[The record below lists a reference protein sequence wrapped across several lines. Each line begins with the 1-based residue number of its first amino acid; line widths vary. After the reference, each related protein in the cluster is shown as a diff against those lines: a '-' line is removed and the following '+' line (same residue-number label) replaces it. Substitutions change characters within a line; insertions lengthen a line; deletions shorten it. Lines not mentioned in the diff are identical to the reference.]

1 MSEQNRE
8 KEERLF
14 RALSGV
20 EEELLHRSEQNEGVE
35 KRKANGK
42 IRRFPLY
49 YVSRIAAA
57 CLCFVAMGAVFVTV
71 RNSSKMADSTSNDA
85 AAPQSAYSAGA
96 ESAAPAENFAAAQA
110 ENAAE
115 EAEMAEVTADMPE
128 GAVAEV
134 TADADGAVTGNLQAA
149 QNNDSMDEKQ
159 RSQPAVSGNEASGA
173 EDSMEEAEQL
183 NGLRRKEQQ
192 EAEIHMQELQTV
204 TEQFITLSAN
214 IRELDLANETS
225 AEEAT
230 NLAQGIDEISK
241 MCNELTES
249 VSVLGNFMHVYK
261 QSNQDISEI
270 AEQTNLLSLNASI
283 EAARAGDMGKGFAV
297 VASEIRKLSESTKV
311 LIEGNTAQADEILP
325 KIQESIQSMEN
336 VIQSIHHMA
345 EKVTTIAANTEEISS
360 QAAQINDMADELKQ
374 KVERL

>member
-57 CLCFVAMGAVFVTV
+57 CLCFVVAGVLYVTM
-71 RNSSKMADSTSNDA
+71 SSTKMADSTGTDT

-96 ESAAPAENFAAAQA
+96 DGAAPAENFAAAQA

-115 EAEMAEVTADMPE
+115 ETEMAAAAADMPE

-149 QNNDSMDEKQ
+149 QKNDSMDEKQ

-173 EDSMEEAEQL
+173 EDSMEEAEQD
-183 NGLRRKEQQ
+183 Q
-192 EAEIHMQELQTV
+192 E
-204 TEQFITLSAN
+204 
-214 IRELDLANETS
+214 ET
-225 AEEAT
+225 
-230 NLAQGIDEISK
+230 
-241 MCNELTES
+241 
-249 VSVLGNFMHVYK
+249 
-261 QSNQDISEI
+261 
-270 AEQTNLLSLNASI
+270 
-283 EAARAGDMGKGFAV
+283 
-297 VASEIRKLSESTKV
+297 
-311 LIEGNTAQADEILP
+311 LIE
-325 KIQESIQSMEN
+325 
-336 VIQSIHHMA
+336 
-345 EKVTTIAANTEEISS
+345 
-360 QAAQINDMADELKQ
+360 KQ
-374 KVERL
+374 KSPSLEKMKPKGQQ

>member
-96 ESAAPAENFAAAQA
+96 ESAAPAEN
-110 ENAAE
+110 AAE

-149 QNNDSMDEKQ
+149 QKNDSMDEKQ

-173 EDSMEEAEQL
+173 EDSMEEAEQD
-183 NGLRRKEQQ
+183 Q
-192 EAEIHMQELQTV
+192 E
-204 TEQFITLSAN
+204 
-214 IRELDLANETS
+214 ET
-225 AEEAT
+225 
-230 NLAQGIDEISK
+230 
-241 MCNELTES
+241 
-249 VSVLGNFMHVYK
+249 
-261 QSNQDISEI
+261 
-270 AEQTNLLSLNASI
+270 
-283 EAARAGDMGKGFAV
+283 
-297 VASEIRKLSESTKV
+297 
-311 LIEGNTAQADEILP
+311 LIEKQNSPSL
-325 KIQESIQSMEN
+325 
-336 VIQSIHHMA
+336 
-345 EKVTTIAANTEEISS
+345 EKMKTKG
-360 QAAQINDMADELKQ
+360 QQ
-374 KVERL
+374 

>member
-57 CLCFVAMGAVFVTV
+57 CLCFVVAGVLYVTM
-71 RNSSKMADSTSNDA
+71 SSTKMADSTGTDT

-96 ESAAPAENFAAAQA
+96 DGAAPAEDFAMVQA
-110 ENAAE
+110 ENTAI
-115 EAEMAEVTADMPE
+115 EAEMAETVADMPE

-134 TADADGAVTGNLQAA
+134 TAGTDGAVTGNLQAA

-173 EDSMEEAEQL
+173 EDSY
-183 NGLRRKEQQ
+183 GRSRTRSGRDTYRK
-192 EAEIHMQELQTV
+192 
-204 TEQFITLSAN
+204 
-214 IRELDLANETS
+214 
-225 AEEAT
+225 AEEPILRENENERTA
-230 NLAQGIDEISK
+230 IS
-241 MCNELTES
+241 NEYDRET
-249 VSVLGNFMHVYK
+249 
-261 QSNQDISEI
+261 
-270 AEQTNLLSLNASI
+270 
-283 EAARAGDMGKGFAV
+283 
-297 VASEIRKLSESTKV
+297 
-311 LIEGNTAQADEILP
+311 
-325 KIQESIQSMEN
+325 
-336 VIQSIHHMA
+336 
-345 EKVTTIAANTEEISS
+345 
-360 QAAQINDMADELKQ
+360 
-374 KVERL
+374 

>member
-134 TADADGAVTGNLQAA
+134 TADADGAVTGGTK
-149 QNNDSMDEKQ
+149 NDSMDEKQ

-173 EDSMEEAEQL
+173 EDSMEEAEQD
-183 NGLRRKEQQ
+183 Q
-192 EAEIHMQELQTV
+192 E
-204 TEQFITLSAN
+204 
-214 IRELDLANETS
+214 ET
-225 AEEAT
+225 
-230 NLAQGIDEISK
+230 
-241 MCNELTES
+241 
-249 VSVLGNFMHVYK
+249 
-261 QSNQDISEI
+261 
-270 AEQTNLLSLNASI
+270 
-283 EAARAGDMGKGFAV
+283 
-297 VASEIRKLSESTKV
+297 
-311 LIEGNTAQADEILP
+311 LIEKQNSPSL
-325 KIQESIQSMEN
+325 
-336 VIQSIHHMA
+336 
-345 EKVTTIAANTEEISS
+345 EKMKTKG
-360 QAAQINDMADELKQ
+360 QQ
-374 KVERL
+374 

>member
-20 EEELLHRSEQNEGVE
+20 EGELLHRSEQNEGVE

-115 EAEMAEVTADMPE
+115 
-128 GAVAEV
+128 
-134 TADADGAVTGNLQAA
+134 
-149 QNNDSMDEKQ
+149 
-159 RSQPAVSGNEASGA
+159 
-173 EDSMEEAEQL
+173 
-183 NGLRRKEQQ
+183 
-192 EAEIHMQELQTV
+192 
-204 TEQFITLSAN
+204 
-214 IRELDLANETS
+214 
-225 AEEAT
+225 
-230 NLAQGIDEISK
+230 
-241 MCNELTES
+241 
-249 VSVLGNFMHVYK
+249 
-261 QSNQDISEI
+261 
-270 AEQTNLLSLNASI
+270 
-283 EAARAGDMGKGFAV
+283 
-297 VASEIRKLSESTKV
+297 
-311 LIEGNTAQADEILP
+311 
-325 KIQESIQSMEN
+325 
-336 VIQSIHHMA
+336 
-345 EKVTTIAANTEEISS
+345 
-360 QAAQINDMADELKQ
+360 
-374 KVERL
+374 